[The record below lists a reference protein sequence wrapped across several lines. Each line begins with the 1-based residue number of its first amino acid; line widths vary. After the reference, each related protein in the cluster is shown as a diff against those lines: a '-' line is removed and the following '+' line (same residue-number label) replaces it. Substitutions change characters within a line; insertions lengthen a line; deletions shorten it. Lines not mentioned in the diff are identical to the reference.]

1 MRGVTTLSLEPSIKV
16 ISAISINL
24 ILAVGLVVILA
35 LTAVLARPNLRTST
49 NTITDLGE
57 GDLVAYTKDLADDL
71 VADSERVGAVT
82 PVAAD
87 GVTVTGADTAAFDL
101 DVDIVLAKGTRL
113 EGVLLEVGPVLGAG
127 GLEALELV
135 GDRHDEYVWGIEN
148 MGEGRERKKETRV
161 NGKIGTSSIFIN
173 FSSS

>member
-1 MRGVTTLSLEPSIKV
+1 MRRVTTLSLEPSVKV
-16 ISAISINL
+16 IRAISINL
-24 ILAVGLVVILA
+24 ILTVGLVVVLA

-87 GVTVTGADTAAFDL
+87 GVTVTGADTTALDL
-101 DVDIVLAKGTRL
+101 DVDIVLAKRTRL
-113 EGVLLEVGPVLGAG
+113 ERVLLEVGPVLGAG
-127 GLEALELV
+127 GLEALELI
-135 GDRHDEYVWGIEN
+135 GDRHDGCVWGIEY
-148 MGEGRERKKETRV
+148 MREGRERKRKQESMARLEHRQ
-161 NGKIGTSSIFIN
+161 SL
-173 FSSS
+173 

>member
-1 MRGVTTLSLEPSIKV
+1 MYLPVLVHSAVRRVTTLSLEPSVKV
-16 ISAISINL
+16 IRAISINL
-24 ILAVGLVVILA
+24 ILTVGLVVVLA

-57 GDLVAYTKDLADDL
+57 GDLVAYAENLADNL
-71 VADSERVGAVT
+71 VADSERVRAGT

-87 GVTVTGADTAAFDL
+87 GVTITGADTTALDL
-101 DVDIVLAKGTRL
+101 DVNIVLAKGTRL

-135 GDRHDEYVWGIEN
+135 GDR
-148 MGEGRERKKETRV
+148 R
-161 NGKIGTSSIFIN
+161 
-173 FSSS
+173 